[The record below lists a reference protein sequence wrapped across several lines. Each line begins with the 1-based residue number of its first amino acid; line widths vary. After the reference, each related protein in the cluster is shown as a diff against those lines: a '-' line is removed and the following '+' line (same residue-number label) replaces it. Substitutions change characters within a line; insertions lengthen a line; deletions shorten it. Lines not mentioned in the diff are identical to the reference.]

1 MTHGFGKTLW
11 ACVLGMFILAAGL
24 CQARSYFTGTPDCGF
39 SPTTVQWTLNFEPS
53 EIGTSTC
60 KFDYSYGGQHYFPI
74 NSSSTTFTEVY
85 ETANNYRPSFVIY
98 TGDTSYFHMLPYYLR
113 VLDKPFLE
121 NPLLIPDETV
131 VPLNTPFRLVVAV
144 SDFVDHYQLLVNSEP
159 VTGILPVLS
168 NPTSHYLSFT
178 TTGFYNISMVI
189 YTSSGS
195 IETNSV
201 TVQATDLLPTEDNTM
216 RASPSAVHCFDQ
228 TTAYL
233 KLSSSYVGFF
243 RWNLG
248 GGHLGES
255 SEFQRYLAIPV
266 SYSST
271 GYYNHTLTINDA
283 YGNHTFTN
291 WDAVEVLPENQNLN
305 TLRLLPSSGYSP
317 NTVKFIVNLTP
328 TVTEWKLDFDDGD
341 TGWQSATES
350 RVTID
355 HFYAEADYYFPQLI
369 VHNTFGFETITQPLK
384 LTLENT
390 PTLPDRFNINKYSG
404 SQFSPLILK
413 NSLPCN
419 FYFHLDSTAIR
430 WKMNYGLGEGEWET
444 VNRHFFTRQ
453 FTYTTNGDYSP
464 QLIVEKPYSTDTYGF
479 NVKVTDG
486 IPSQASYF
494 SLSFTGSALDSQQE
508 IVGVHLAP
516 EVTEWKFVLGP
527 YDMGWKTV
535 PSLKYSQLTINMNTP
550 GIYDANLYVRYSYGT
565 ETVTS
570 KSVIKIYQQANIGS
584 MGIFASPNQGYAP
597 LETEFALRSD
607 SNLYGY
613 EFHYS
618 GKPENISC
626 DFNTVTKQITYS
638 QPGTYSP
645 YIKVHINLGIGG
657 VYSYD
662 LFHYRNNHIQ
672 VYDRSSTASTIDL
685 PMVKAYKNQAIS
697 TDYVLSDYRPFRQNY
712 VYFVGSNPLGL
723 SSLSGNTILYNGY
736 PSSTTVE
743 YHYGISYQETPI
755 RLIRQKLQVS
765 TYQIKKLSEINLS
778 PGESYDLSLKEYTF
792 DQNGNAWP
800 ASYGRTGSILID
812 PLGQV
817 MARWYSPLFSRNTVL
832 RITALSGFT
841 TETRITVFASPSVR
855 APFADVD
862 QAVIVIKP
870 RAQQIGQFATISQ
883 FNQNYVVHQL
893 SDYPVLPA
901 NIAVPETGTLRVTL
915 ASGQSGCRIMPNL
928 GNFVNY
934 QKNTWYTAKMR
945 VRASQSNSFVEA
957 HLYNM
962 KGIVPGD
969 AHVEGNYNMVLGIS
983 TAWTLVEMPL
993 YTHQAGSGYFQIYLK
1008 NPGATSTDV
1017 YIKDIQVVEET
1028 PTLAQPWNLEK
1039 ISVYRPW
1046 TYQFQRFGTPTQYWG
1061 NEIQGAVNLWS
1072 VDQQTQTLYGNSS
1085 GINRIK
1091 ITAVDTTTGIIST
1104 PAAIPGGMVGMRAR
1118 VSMTNLNR
1126 NYEDLFMMSCMG
1138 VQRPG
1143 EYNIWEKGNQI
1154 LGLMEFG
1161 QVTDG
1166 EDTDSMGR
1174 HILAGNA
1181 LCPYYQYQVQV
1192 KFSDLGLMELKDVAF
1207 LPGTSAWDTGNDSLY

>member
-1 MTHGFGKTLW
+1 
-11 ACVLGMFILAAGL
+11 
-24 CQARSYFTGTPDCGF
+24 
-39 SPTTVQWTLNFEPS
+39 
-53 EIGTSTC
+53 
-60 KFDYSYGGQHYFPI
+60 
-74 NSSSTTFTEVY
+74 
-85 ETANNYRPSFVIY
+85 
-98 TGDTSYFHMLPYYLR
+98 
-113 VLDKPFLE
+113 
-121 NPLLIPDETV
+121 
-131 VPLNTPFRLVVAV
+131 
-144 SDFVDHYQLLVNSEP
+144 
-159 VTGILPVLS
+159 
-168 NPTSHYLSFT
+168 
-178 TTGFYNISMVI
+178 
-189 YTSSGS
+189 
-195 IETNSV
+195 
-201 TVQATDLLPTEDNTM
+201 
-216 RASPSAVHCFDQ
+216 
-228 TTAYL
+228 
-233 KLSSSYVGFF
+233 
-243 RWNLG
+243 
-248 GGHLGES
+248 
-255 SEFQRYLAIPV
+255 
-266 SYSST
+266 
-271 GYYNHTLTINDA
+271 
-283 YGNHTFTN
+283 
-291 WDAVEVLPENQNLN
+291 
-305 TLRLLPSSGYSP
+305 
-317 NTVKFIVNLTP
+317 
-328 TVTEWKLDFDDGD
+328 
-341 TGWQSATES
+341 
-350 RVTID
+350 
-355 HFYAEADYYFPQLI
+355 
-369 VHNTFGFETITQPLK
+369 
-384 LTLENT
+384 
-390 PTLPDRFNINKYSG
+390 
-404 SQFSPLILK
+404 
-413 NSLPCN
+413 
-419 FYFHLDSTAIR
+419 
-430 WKMNYGLGEGEWET
+430 
-444 VNRHFFTRQ
+444 
-453 FTYTTNGDYSP
+453 
-464 QLIVEKPYSTDTYGF
+464 
-479 NVKVTDG
+479 
-486 IPSQASYF
+486 
-494 SLSFTGSALDSQQE
+494 
-508 IVGVHLAP
+508 
-516 EVTEWKFVLGP
+516 
-527 YDMGWKTV
+527 
-535 PSLKYSQLTINMNTP
+535 
-550 GIYDANLYVRYSYGT
+550 
-565 ETVTS
+565 
-570 KSVIKIYQQANIGS
+570 
-584 MGIFASPNQGYAP
+584 
-597 LETEFALRSD
+597 
-607 SNLYGY
+607 
-613 EFHYS
+613 
-618 GKPENISC
+618 
-626 DFNTVTKQITYS
+626 
-638 QPGTYSP
+638 
-645 YIKVHINLGIGG
+645 
-657 VYSYD
+657 
-662 LFHYRNNHIQ
+662 
-672 VYDRSSTASTIDL
+672 
-685 PMVKAYKNQAIS
+685 MVKAYKNQAIS

-765 TYQIKKLSEINLS
+765 TYQIKKLPEINLS

-928 GNFVNY
+928 SNFMNY

-993 YTHQAGSGYFQIYLK
+993 YTHQSGSGYFQIYLK

-1028 PTLAQPWNLEK
+1028 PALAQPWNLEK
-1039 ISVYRPW
+1039 TSVYRPW